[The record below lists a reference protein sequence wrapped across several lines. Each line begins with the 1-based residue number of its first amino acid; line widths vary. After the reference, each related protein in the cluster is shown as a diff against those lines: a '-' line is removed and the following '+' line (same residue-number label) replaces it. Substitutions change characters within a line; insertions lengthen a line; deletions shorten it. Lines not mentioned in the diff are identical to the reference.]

1 MRRRIF
7 IGTMLLAA
15 WLASGPP
22 GWSQGTIAYYQPVTP
37 IPLWIPPDSFDIARQ
52 LSFSF
57 DESSTRDLTFAYS
70 VVSIGVMYEPGTR
83 SLSLMYPWPNIGGV
97 PQPLPAG
104 FLIGPDSGN
113 SQVQWFSETP
123 GWTALAMFTDS
134 GVGGQF
140 PGQRAYMG
148 VEFQRAGA
156 THYGWIRLQISDY
169 AAFGSIE
176 AWAWE
181 TRAGV
186 PILAGAVPEPS
197 IWALFVGGGAL
208 MVWFR
213 RKKNERRG

>member
-1 MRRRIF
+1 MQRRII
-7 IGTMLLAA
+7 IGTMWLTA
-15 WLASGPP
+15 WLASCQPS
-22 GWSQGTIAYYQPVTP
+22 WSQGTIAYYQPSTP

-52 LSFSF
+52 LPFSF

-70 VVSIGVMYEPGTR
+70 VVSIGVMYETGTR
-83 SLSLMYPWPNIGGV
+83 SLSLIYPWPNNGGV

-104 FLIGPDSGN
+104 FLIGPESGN
-113 SQVQWFSETP
+113 GQVQWFSETP
-123 GWTALAMFTDS
+123 GWFALAMFTDS

-148 VEFQRAGA
+148 VEFQRDAA
-156 THYGWIRLQISDY
+156 THYGWILLQISDH

-181 TRAGV
+181 TRPGV

-197 IWALFVGGGAL
+197 TWALLVGGGVL

-213 RKKNERRG
+213 RKRNERRG